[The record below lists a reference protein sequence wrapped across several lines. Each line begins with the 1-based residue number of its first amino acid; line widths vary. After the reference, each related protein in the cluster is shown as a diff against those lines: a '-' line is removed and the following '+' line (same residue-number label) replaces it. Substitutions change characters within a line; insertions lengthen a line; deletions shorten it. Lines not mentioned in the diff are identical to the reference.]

1 MTTDNEHRITKLK
14 LEADYIERQIYM
26 KLAAPEDYERLRKST
41 KLLRKLT
48 K

>member
-1 MTTDNEHRITKLK
+1 MTTDNEYSITKFK
-14 LEADYIERQIYM
+14 LECDYIERQIFM
-26 KLAAPEDYERLRKST
+26 RKAAPEDYERLRKIT